1 MWVRIGIRLLL
12 VVALVVAAVLAFV
25 ARREHVVAQ
34 AAHPQVEGRLILAGL
49 AGPVDVLRDER
60 GIPHLAAERESDAWT
75 ALGFVH
81 AQDRLAQMLWL
92 VRLAR
97 GRTAEILG
105 PEGLAADREAR
116 TLDLGGRADAEWG
129 RMDRRTRRVLEAY
142 SIGVNARIA
151 RIREGVVGAPR
162 VMRALDLPLED
173 WRPADS
179 LAVLKYYDWTLTNS
193 IEASLVLDDLIGELG
208 GVAARP
214 FFPMVDEFWTPGLA
228 GLPLTAGLNRIPP
241 ALGALRQASGFI
253 GRSAGSSAW
262 VIGGAHTRS
271 GEPMLVAD
279 THLPPM
285 APAWLYQVQ
294 LRGGELDVAG
304 ATVPGI
310 PGFWTGHNRRVAWAS
325 THARAVVT
333 DLYIETLHESGE
345 DRYHDGRG
353 WRSLQIREERIV
365 VRGGDDE
372 LLKVRSTHHGPLWND
387 LLDRPRDPISVAWV
401 GSMGRGADTL
411 RALHRMAHAD
421 SADELLSALSRLASP
436 ALAVVYADVD
446 GAAGMQ
452 VAGWIPKRTMV
463 TELVPVTGRARW
475 YDWDG
480 RIPFESLP
488 SERLEEGRGWS
499 IAADNPLGAPDDRRV
514 EWLWRSGVQA
524 GQIDRGIRA
533 VVSEGKLDLP
543 AALKLQVDQTEPRAR
558 SLLAAA
564 LSLVDEENLG
574 SEGREVVKL
583 LRGWDG
589 RGVSS
594 STGAAVYQIFHAQLL
609 GSLFAPYLGMEL
621 LTRYA
626 TLPQVDPGRLVKSII
641 DHAVLSDESG
651 EGSER
656 ERVAAAVRDALRDA
670 WFQLSYG
677 LGASRSKWRWGRLH
691 PLTFEPFVPVP
702 AGARIPAFEM
712 GGSGSTVNTADF
724 SPLGPFDVRIASLF
738 RFAVDLAQLDRSLTV
753 LAPGQSE
760 HPGHSHYDDGLQ
772 RWREG
777 RSAALMSSPVL
788 VEEAALARLR
798 LEPEP

>member
-1 MWVRIGIRLLL
+1 MRIGVSLLL

-25 ARREHVVAQ
+25 AGREHVVTR
-34 AAHPQVEGRLILAGL
+34 AAHPQVDGRLTLAGL
-49 AGPVDVLRDER
+49 EGPVDVLRDER
-60 GIPHLAAERESDAWT
+60 GIPHVVAEHETDAWA

-105 PEGLAADREAR
+105 PEGLPADREAR
-116 TLDLGGRADAEWG
+116 TLDIGGRADAEWAQL
-129 RMDRRTRRVLEAY
+129 DQPTRRVLEAY
-142 SIGVNARIA
+142 SLGINARIA
-151 RIREGVVGAPR
+151 RVREGLVGVPR

-173 WRPADS
+173 WQPADS
-179 LAVLKYYDWTLTNS
+179 LAVLKFCDWALTNS
-193 IEASLVLDDLIGELG
+193 IQASLVLDDLLGEIG

-214 FFPMVDEFWTPGLA
+214 FFPMVDQSWTPGPA
-228 GLPLTAGLNRIPP
+228 RLPLSAARDPIPP
-241 ALGALRQASGFI
+241 ALGALRLASGFI
-253 GRSAGSSAW
+253 GSSVGSSAW
-262 VIGGAHTRS
+262 VIGGAHTRN
-271 GEPMLVAD
+271 GRPLLVAD
-279 THLPPM
+279 SHLPPK
-285 APAWLYQVQ
+285 APAWLYQAQ

-304 ATVPGI
+304 VTVPGI

-333 DLYIETLHESGE
+333 DLFVETLHDSGE

-365 VRGGDDE
+365 VRGGNDE

-387 LLDRPRDPISVAWV
+387 LLDRPRDPLSVAWV
-401 GSMGRGADTL
+401 GSMGRGAETL

-421 SADELLSALSRLASP
+421 SADELISALSRLTSP
-436 ALAVVYADVD
+436 AVAVVYADVE

-452 VAGWIPKRTMV
+452 VAGWIPKRTLV
-463 TELVPVTGRARW
+463 TDLVPVPGRARW

-488 SERLEEGRGWS
+488 RDRLEAGRGWS
-499 IAADNPLGAPDDRRV
+499 IAADNPLGDPDDGRV

-533 VVSEGKLDLP
+533 AVSEGKLDLL

-564 LSLVDEENLG
+564 LSLVEEEKLG
-574 SEGREVVKL
+574 SEGREVLKL

-589 RGVSS
+589 RTVSS
-594 STGAAVYQIFHAQLL
+594 STGAAVYHIFHVQLL
-609 GSLFAPYLGMEL
+609 RSLFEPYLGTDL
-621 LTRYA
+621 LTRYV
-626 TLPQVDPGRLVKSII
+626 TLPQVDPGRLVEAIVH
-641 DHAVLSDESG
+641 HAVLSDELG

-656 ERVAAAVRDALRDA
+656 QRVAKAVRDALRDA
-670 WFQLSYG
+670 WFQLSYR

-691 PLTFEPFVPVP
+691 PLTFEPFVPVA
-702 AGARIPAFEM
+702 AGAGIPTFEM

-724 SPLGPFDVRIASLF
+724 SPLGPFDVRVASLF

-760 HPGHSHYDDGLQ
+760 HPGHPYYDDGLQ

-777 RSAALMSSPVL
+777 RSAALTSSVVF

-798 LEPEP
+798 LEPAM